1 MKNRE
6 EYLASIYTKRDIII
20 AKRKKKKQIAVS
32 ALCVVL
38 CLCASAF
45 AVPKII
51 NKAPDTQSTSS
62 TTAALTEIAEENAL
76 AEEPV
81 HNSAITEA
89 ANSANKPHAYFE
101 DGETEIIERLTNTE
115 IYRETAETALEET
128 YISNIKIFDSNGA
141 QFGYIDSIDATH
153 NCEEGEVS
161 ATKKSSVGLYKTDEI
176 VEAACKN
183 LTESEQKSLGNA
195 EPNVTVSRKSSG
207 EESYSIMFS
216 SEETTVIITLNA
228 ENLELIDKKIL
239 ANKTESISGARPPMT
254 TAKPAYNPN
263 E

>member
-32 ALCVVL
+32 ALCIVL
-38 CLCASAF
+38 CLCASAI
-45 AVPKII
+45 AMPKVID
-51 NKAPDTQSTSS
+51 KVPDTQSTSS

-89 ANSANKPHAYFE
+89 ANSANKPNADF
-101 DGETEIIERLTNTE
+101 DNTETEYLTLTE
-115 IYRETAETALEET
+115 IFHLPAETEREET
-128 YISNIKIFDSNGA
+128 YETWLYSNPKN
-141 QFGYIDSIDATH
+141 FGYIDSIDATH

-161 ATKKSSVGLYKTDEI
+161 ATKNSSVGLYKTDEI
-176 VEAACKN
+176 VEAARKN
-183 LTESEQKSLGNA
+183 LTESEQKSFGNA